1 MTTSI
6 IEEYKHIWG
15 ENPNILLNSYK
26 YQIDL
31 TKKLDDLNSN
41 NLSRETLYEIVLWK
55 LNRFPQIEDNLLEE
69 LKEIKSI
76 EPKEHRVAEPLL
88 RRLLQCPG
96 IALPMASTILRFIN
110 PETFQIIDDRVFRV
124 VYKDEKSRYP
134 NKPATVNERFLEK
147 SANIYFE
154 YLDAL
159 HKLSCNKL
167 PFRNSDRILYV
178 LDIKLDNRIGG
189 RKRTKL

>member
-1 MTTSI
+1 MITSI

-15 ENPNILLNSYK
+15 ENPNILLDSYK
-26 YQIDL
+26 YQIYL

-76 EPKEHRVAEPLL
+76 KPKEHRVAEPLL

-110 PETFQIIDDRVFRV
+110 PEAFQIIDDRVFRR
-124 VYKDEKSRYP
+124 VYEGNKTRYS
-134 NKPATVNERFLEK
+134 NKPAIVDKNFLEK
-147 SANIYFE
+147 SANIYFD

-159 HKLSCNKL
+159 HELSCDKL
-167 PFRNSDRILYV
+167 LFKNSDRILYV
-178 LDIKLDNRIGG
+178 LDIKLENKIGD
-189 RKRTKL
+189 

>member
-15 ENPNILLNSYK
+15 ENPNILLDSYK

-55 LNRFPQIEDNLLEE
+55 LNRFPQIEDSLLEE

-76 EPKEHRVAEPLL
+76 KPKEHRVAKPLL

-124 VYKDEKSRYP
+124 VYKETKTWDPK
-134 NKPATVNERFLEK
+134 KPATVNEKFLEK
-147 SANIYFE
+147 SADIYFY

-159 HKLSCNKL
+159 QELSCDEL

-178 LDIKLDNRIGG
+178 LDKLDYKIGG
-189 RKRTKL
+189 RKRTKP